1 MIDEV
6 LVGLIFGFIG
16 GFAGGLLGVGG
27 GIIYVPAMAM
37 VLLLD
42 ESQHVAQGVSLGAI
56 IATGIVGGVTHLRRG
71 NVDVSTAIGVAPAAI
86 IAGFAGALAADK
98 LDADILR
105 RIFAVVVLY
114 FGINMIW
121 RVLRSERE
129 PTREVEV

>member
-1 MIDEV
+1 VTDEV
-6 LVGLIFGFIG
+6 LVGLAFGFIG

-27 GIIYVPAMAM
+27 GIIYVPAM

-71 NVDVSTAIGVAPAAI
+71 NVDVPTAIGVAPAAI